1 MNLFV
6 LSEIT
11 TKPHSLKYKCTPMS
25 GSKSVR
31 SLIQPNLVVNWCER
45 SLKMPLVRL
54 NYALQQIVSPHYLSC
69 EYFSLDSNI
78 LDMRSYLYAGLI
90 QDKCKNLQDDTI
102 LCSIDKVR
110 KSEISSRSNPTN
122 LVRVGKASA

>member
-6 LSEIT
+6 LAEIT
-11 TKPHSLKYKCTPMS
+11 TKLYSQQYACTPMS
-25 GSKSVR
+25 SSKYVR

-45 SLKMPLVRL
+45 SLKMPLVHL
-54 NYALQQIVSPHYLSC
+54 NYALQQIVSSHYLSC

-90 QDKCKNLQDDTI
+90 QDKCKNLQDDNI
-102 LCSIDKVR
+102 SCSIGKVR
-110 KSEISSRSNPTN
+110 KSEISSRSNPTH

>member
-11 TKPHSLKYKCTPMS
+11 TKSYSPQYKSTVVS

-31 SLIQPNLVVNWCER
+31 SLIQPNLGVNWCKR
-45 SLKMPLVRL
+45 SLKMPIVHL
-54 NYALQQIVSPHYLSC
+54 NYSLQQIVSLCYLSC
-69 EYFSLDSNI
+69 GYFSLDSNI
-78 LDMRSYLYAGLI
+78 LDMRSYLYGGLI
-90 QDKCKNLQDDTI
+90 QDKCKNLQDDNI
-102 LCSIDKVR
+102 SCSIGKVR

-122 LVRVGKASA
+122 LVRFGKASA

>member
-11 TKPHSLKYKCTPMS
+11 TKPHSSKYICTLMS

-45 SLKMPLVRL
+45 SLKMPLVRS
-54 NYALQQIVSPHYLSC
+54 NYSLRQVVLQHYLSC

-102 LCSIDKVR
+102 LCSIGKVR